1 MADTQNTKRFE
12 LQKIY
17 LKDASFEAPN
27 SPTIFVKNWKP
38 NLNMQ
43 LNSEVK
49 KGTDDIFEVKL
60 SLTITA
66 KVDNT
71 EETAY
76 LVEVQQSGLF
86 LVKGFSDEELGPM
99 LGSYAP
105 SLIYP
110 YAAEAAASLV
120 TKGGFTQLLLS
131 PINFEALYTQK
142 VQQMAAEKGI
152 AEAKAAADSS
162 TETTH

>member
-1 MADTQNTKRFE
+1 MADTENTKRFE

-27 SPTIFVKNWKP
+27 SPDIYTRDWKP

-49 KGTDDIFEVKL
+49 KGDNDLFEVI
-60 SLTITA
+60 LTLTVTA
-66 KVDNT
+66 KVNDT

-76 LVEVQQSGLF
+76 LAEVHQGGLF
-86 LVKGFSDEELGPM
+86 LVQGFSDADLGPM

-110 YAAEAAASLV
+110 YASEAAASLV
-120 TKGGFTQLLLS
+120 SKGGFTQLLLS
-131 PINFEALYTQK
+131 PLNFEALYAQK
-142 VQQMAAEKGI
+142 LQQMAAKQQAGDDN
-152 AEAKAAADSS
+152 AP
-162 TETTH
+162 ETTH

>member
-1 MADTQNTKRFE
+1 MADSENTKRFE

-27 SPTIFVKNWKP
+27 TPGIFAKDWKP

-49 KGTDDIFEVKL
+49 KGENDLFEVML

-66 KVDNT
+66 KAGDSEDV
-71 EETAY
+71 AY
-76 LVEVQQSGLF
+76 LAEVQQAGLF

-110 YAAEAAASLV
+110 YASEAAASMV
-120 TKGGFTQLLLS
+120 SKGGFSQLLLS
-131 PINFEALYTQK
+131 PLNFEALYAQK
-142 VQQMAAEKGI
+142 VQQMAAQQQ
-152 AEAKAAADSS
+152 ATNSDN
-162 TETTH
+162 ETPEITH